1 MKEENSLHK
10 VEGSFF
16 MPRNQITKD
25 ELRIHILKLKSQVDS
40 DEGYPGE
47 KEIAHKYLNKVLDKI
62 NEYRV

>member
-1 MKEENSLHK
+1 
-10 VEGSFF
+10 

-25 ELRIHILKLKSQVDS
+25 ELRVYILKLKRQVDS

-62 NEYRV
+62 NEYRA